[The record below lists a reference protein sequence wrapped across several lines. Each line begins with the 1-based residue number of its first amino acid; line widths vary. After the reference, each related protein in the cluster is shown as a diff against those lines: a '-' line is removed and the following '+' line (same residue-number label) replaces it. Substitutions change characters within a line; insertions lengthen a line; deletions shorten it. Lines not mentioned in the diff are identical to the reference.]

1 MLFCEA
7 AKIFEKNPK
16 IVLIHCLVLN
26 DFNSNLVA
34 QNNIGLKHS
43 AVPSLQVSKINNK
56 NKLKKIKRY
65 LKIPKNIKQN
75 YIFLIIFY
83 LTAHVYQFFIF
94 LECKY
99 P

>member
-56 NKLKKIKRY
+56 NELKKIKRY